1 MTRSETVEARLI
13 PAPLLK
19 EVRSRFAHVEAC
31 PYSGK
36 RIFLDSAS
44 GSLRLKTVLEA
55 AARELLLPD
64 QFNRLT
70 LGSKHCV
77 AVKQQGEADV
87 RLFLGAKSGV
97 IVPSKSSTEGLFR
110 LIRHAVAHYPGNNV
124 VATMLDHP
132 CTYDGTRLAAETYG
146 KQWRIAPL
154 NPVTGFIDPA
164 TLLGLVDQ
172 DTSVLAF
179 IHGSNITGALMDA
192 EGIVREARKINE
204 NICIIVDGVQYSPHA
219 PIDVEA
225 IGADAYLFGGYKTY
239 TRRGISFAHLSE
251 RFSVIPHDK
260 VSGKGANEWAVGS
273 QDQFDYA
280 AWSIV
285 TDYLQWFGAHF
296 TESGDSRDR
305 IVAAMLAMEAHEAV
319 LLEQLLGGTKA
330 QKGLR
335 RMDHV
340 QVYGV
345 PEDLSNR
352 CCLVPFSIKGM
363 DTADSVTS
371 YMDRGIFVNNRKSVM
386 SKHMLD
392 GLGAGKGI
400 VRLSAAHYTTPEEID
415 AFLEVTESMK

>member
-1 MTRSETVEARLI
+1 
-13 PAPLLK
+13 
-19 EVRSRFAHVEAC
+19 VEAC

-192 EGIVREARKINE
+192 EGIVRAARKINE

-251 RFSVIPHDK
+251 RFASIPHDK
-260 VSGKGANEWAVGS
+260 VSGKAANEWAVGS

-280 AWSIV
+280 SWSIV
-285 TDYLQWFGAHF
+285 ADYLCWFGAHY
-296 TESGDSRDR
+296 TRSSDR
-305 IVAAMLAMEAHEAV
+305 REQIVAAMKAMEAHHEA
-319 LLEQLLGGTKA
+319 LLYPLLNGSQGRKRLLQMA
-330 QKGLR
+330 
-335 RMDHV
+335 HV
-340 QVYGV
+340 QVYGM
-345 PEDLSNR
+345 PEELSRR
-352 CCLVPFSIKGM
+352 CCLVPFSIKGV
-363 DTADSVTS
+363 DTADTVIS
-371 YMDRGIFVNNRKSVM
+371 YMDKGIFVNNRKSVM

-392 GLGAGKGI
+392 GLGAKDGI
-400 VRLSAAHYTTPEEID
+400 VRLSAAHYTTPGEID
-415 AFLEVTESMK
+415 TFLQVTESMKS